1 MLFNF
6 CATAEPKRV
15 IICIILCLANMA
27 WESLIPTVM
36 LLSISGALAP
46 GPLFFA
52 TITYGIKGGAKSGF
66 MVALGH
72 TAFEFPLVI
81 AVALGTLSVI
91 NIAQA
96 KPFIGLIGSAAII
109 IFGALQLKSVL
120 NNEKSLSKG
129 AGFKIPTNAFLVGL
143 LFTGLNPFFIIW
155 WLTIGMKLVMD
166 SLLLASLVGVCIM
179 YVSHVWIDYAWLAFV
194 SHIAQKASNLI
205 KERWMKVLMV
215 SLSLTLIILGALM
228 LVNVLLG

>member
-1 MLFNF
+1 
-6 CATAEPKRV
+6 
-15 IICIILCLANMA
+15 MA

-72 TAFEFPLVI
+72 TVFEFPLII
-81 AVALGTLSVI
+81 AMALGILSVI
-91 NIAQA
+91 NVAQA
-96 KPFIGLIGSAAII
+96 KPFIGIICSAAII
-109 IFGALQLKSVL
+109 VFGALQLRSAL
-120 NNEKSLSKG
+120 NHG
-129 AGFKIPTNAFLVGL
+129 ATLTENTNLKIPTNAFLVGL

-155 WLTIGMKLVMD
+155 WLTIGMKLVLD
-166 SLLLASLVGVCIM
+166 SLLLASLVGVGIM
-179 YVSHVWIDYAWLAFV
+179 YVSHVWIDYAWLMFI
-194 SHIAQKASNLI
+194 SHIANKASNFI

-215 SLSLTLIILGALM
+215 SLSLILIIFGVFM

>member
-1 MLFNF
+1 
-6 CATAEPKRV
+6 
-15 IICIILCLANMA
+15 MA

-72 TAFEFPLVI
+72 TVFEFPLII
-81 AVALGTLSVI
+81 AMALGILSVI
-91 NIAQA
+91 NVAQA
-96 KPFIGLIGSAAII
+96 KPFIGIIGSAAII
-109 IFGALQLKSVL
+109 VFGALQLRSAL
-120 NNEKSLSKG
+120 NHG
-129 AGFKIPTNAFLVGL
+129 ATLTENTNLKIPTNAFLVGL

-155 WLTIGMKLVMD
+155 WLTIGMKLVLD
-166 SLLLASLVGVCIM
+166 SLLLASLVGVGIM
-179 YVSHVWIDYAWLAFV
+179 YVSHVWIDYAWLMFI
-194 SHIAQKASNLI
+194 SHIANKASNFI

-215 SLSLTLIILGALM
+215 SLSLILIIFGVFM

>member
-1 MLFNF
+1 
-6 CATAEPKRV
+6 
-15 IICIILCLANMA
+15 MA

-72 TAFEFPLVI
+72 TVFEFPLII
-81 AVALGTLSVI
+81 AMALGILSMI
-91 NIAQA
+91 NVAQA
-96 KPFIGLIGSAAII
+96 KPFIGIIGSAAII
-109 IFGALQLKSVL
+109 VFGALQLRSAL
-120 NNEKSLSKG
+120 NHG
-129 AGFKIPTNAFLVGL
+129 ATLTENTNLKIPTNAFLVGL

-155 WLTIGMKLVMD
+155 WLTIGMKLVLD
-166 SLLLASLVGVCIM
+166 SLLLASLVGVGIM
-179 YVSHVWIDYAWLAFV
+179 YVSHVWIDYAWLMFI
-194 SHIAQKASNLI
+194 SHIANKASNFI

-215 SLSLTLIILGALM
+215 SLSLILIIFGVFM

>member
-1 MLFNF
+1 
-6 CATAEPKRV
+6 
-15 IICIILCLANMA
+15 MA

-72 TAFEFPLVI
+72 TVFEFPLII
-81 AVALGTLSVI
+81 AMALGILSLI
-91 NIAQA
+91 NVAQA
-96 KPFIGLIGSAAII
+96 KPFIGIIGSAAII
-109 IFGALQLKSVL
+109 VFGALQLRSAL
-120 NNEKSLSKG
+120 NHG
-129 AGFKIPTNAFLVGL
+129 ATLTENTNLKIPTNAFLVGL

-155 WLTIGMKLVMD
+155 WLTIGMKLVLD
-166 SLLLASLVGVCIM
+166 SLLLASLVGVGIM
-179 YVSHVWIDYAWLAFV
+179 YVSHVWIDYAWLMFI
-194 SHIAQKASNLI
+194 SHIANKASNFI

-215 SLSLTLIILGALM
+215 SLSLILIIFGVFM